1 MLELGRGNQFEFQRA
16 HRKVPG
22 LAWAASP
29 LLLVLFLAAGCTAN
43 LVGIPTGAVVG
54 RPLVYDYSP
63 TVIQNGNLRQFWWC
77 GEASNPNNAS
87 QQSDAILYATIDL
100 TTHKTSEPQ
109 IVLGETPGAWDSAF
123 TCNPRVVAGSF
134 ANPLG
139 DGNTYSYA
147 IYYVATS
154 RTGLPNSI
162 GVAFSNDGVH
172 WKKYPKPVIVAAAA
186 VNYGVGQPAIY
197 NSDRKSGI
205 WMFYKDN
212 LDTAAYIK
220 HIEAVSTDGVHFQVV
235 GALTTNG
242 LNPRS
247 PNPSWGDMA
256 YDPVTDAWYAAF
268 NMDGRQPSTTGNYKE
283 RGQMGVVLYRIPA
296 ASLLTGAT
304 PWEELHSFDTNS
316 TGYESNFIASFLRDP
331 YGNLN
336 TGSYPTI
343 EVFTSFSNPQPGW
356 DASPRNAGGD
366 ATPDDWDIGEASW
379 TPSQPLLPLMQYYN
393 NKVHEA
399 TTGWIDPKG
408 GFALDSTV
416 GALFEAPQNGAA
428 LAFYGCKSGSQDYF
442 ISTDS
447 ACEGQRTLGVQGYG
461 YAQSKP
467 GLSLQPL
474 YRYSSGHDHFVS
486 TAENCDGQSVL
497 LGYIMRQ

>member
-1 MLELGRGNQFEFQRA
+1 MLELGRENQFEFQRA

-87 QQSDAILYATIDL
+87 QQSDAILYATI
-100 TTHKTSEPQ
+100 
-109 IVLGETPGAWDSAF
+109 V
-123 TCNPRVVAGSF
+123 
-134 ANPLG
+134 
-139 DGNTYSYA
+139 
-147 IYYVATS
+147 
-154 RTGLPNSI
+154 
-162 GVAFSNDGVH
+162 
-172 WKKYPKPVIVAAAA
+172 
-186 VNYGVGQPAIY
+186 
-197 NSDRKSGI
+197 
-205 WMFYKDN
+205 
-212 LDTAAYIK
+212 
-220 HIEAVSTDGVHFQVV
+220 
-235 GALTTNG
+235 
-242 LNPRS
+242 
-247 PNPSWGDMA
+247 
-256 YDPVTDAWYAAF
+256 
-268 NMDGRQPSTTGNYKE
+268 
-283 RGQMGVVLYRIPA
+283 
-296 ASLLTGAT
+296 
-304 PWEELHSFDTNS
+304 FDTNS

-408 GFALDSTV
+408 RFALDSTV